1 MEKKILAN
9 LIIIVHSSHFIIM
22 PKGVEM
28 GDSCSKLKRRL
39 VAAFGRTD
47 MNSQKCG
54 DRILLGEIFFS
65 GIFLE
70 KSEQYDSIYTV
81 LEKYKS
87 YI

>member
-47 MNSQKCG
+47 MNSQKCYMSWGPNSVGRKFLFG
-54 DRILLGEIFFS
+54 D
-65 GIFLE
+65 FLR
-70 KSEQYDSIYTV
+70 KI
-81 LEKYKS
+81 
-87 YI
+87 